1 MTAHFDSS
9 HFETEIHDMA
19 SEVPYMIDVTQYE
32 SLIMFLQRLAHSY
45 ADMSHDEN
53 LHQGLQDLTTVVN
66 TIATPGS
73 SQPGGA
79 VWSDP
84 LVTSCVHQLRTEG
97 HCLNL
102 FMFLKQVHD
111 DQVYLAFDSQLHT
124 TMNNVAVQLE
134 GISLNESYSVVGGF
148 VSGHS

>member
-1 MTAHFDSS
+1 MSAHFDSS
-9 HFETEIHDMA
+9 HFQSELHDMA
-19 SEVPYMIDVTQYE
+19 ADVPYKIDVTQYE
-32 SLIMFLQRLAHSY
+32 SLVMFLQRLAHSY
-45 ADMSHDEN
+45 ADMSHDESLEKG
-53 LHQGLQDLTTVVN
+53 LHDLTTVVN

-84 LVTSCVHQLRTEG
+84 LVTSCIHQLRTEG

-102 FMFLKQVHD
+102 FVFLRQVHD
-111 DQVYLAFDSQLHT
+111 DYVDLSFDSQLQT

-134 GISLNESYSVVGGF
+134 GVSLDEEYTVTGGF

>member
-1 MTAHFDSS
+1 MAEVYAPSFDPSQ
-9 HFETEIHDMA
+9 FE
-19 SEVPYMIDVTQYE
+19 SEVQYMSTDVNTGIDATQYE
-32 SLIMFLQRLAHSY
+32 SLMMFLQRLSGSG
-45 ADMSHDEN
+45 ADVSHDQTLEQGMED
-53 LHQGLQDLTTVVN
+53 LHNTVSA
-66 TIATPGS
+66 IATPGS

-102 FMFLKQVHD
+102 FVFL
-111 DQVYLAFDSQLHT
+111 DQLHGDSVDFSFDSQLQF

-134 GISLNESYSVVGGF
+134 GVTT
-148 VSGHS
+148 SG